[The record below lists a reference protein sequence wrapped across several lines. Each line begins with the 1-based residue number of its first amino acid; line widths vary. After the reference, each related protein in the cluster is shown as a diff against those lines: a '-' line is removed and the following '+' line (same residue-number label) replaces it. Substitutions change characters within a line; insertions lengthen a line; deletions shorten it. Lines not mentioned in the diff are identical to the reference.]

1 MELGSAYQT
10 EGRGI
15 ALIRASGAAF
25 TQTTRGLA
33 GLVTRTGAGVYVVTL
48 LNAAPAASSK
58 ASLTVKGLAGG
69 YGTITDTS
77 DTVKT
82 ISTFN
87 TADAATDFDFDFSI
101 EALS

>member
-15 ALIRASGAAF
+15 ALIRAAGAAF

-58 ASLTVKGLAGG
+58 ATVCLKGLAGG
-69 YGTITDTS
+69 TYAVSDTS

-87 TADAATDFDFDFSI
+87 LADAAADIDFDFSI